1 MTAPLRSLRSRHVLP
16 LALLFGVVHASTI
29 SAQDR
34 TSGDGEA
41 LRLLDAVRTRMEA
54 QDRTLQS
61 FQATARE
68 RMSVALRTR
77 VREHLVYRREMAARL
92 DWSRTGSPR
101 IQMLGARDYRAVPGS
116 AVRVLDDVEAEA
128 LDLVFTPGSQHRSI
142 GFGSFRL
149 GDHPLSTSAVGR
161 YRFDLGD
168 TLDLRLA
175 SGHVLRLIEI
185 RIEPTAAVFPAVSG
199 SLWIDGASHT
209 VVREVY
215 SPRVDPATRSPGI
228 AFIGDIEV
236 SVDRIVIEHGL
247 WELRWWLPRVL
258 TFEGTAQVGRLAS
271 GTFRYERMY
280 GDYDVH
286 GTPAGAA
293 PLALVADTMTR
304 RWLVELPPTAAT
316 LLYSDELP
324 PSIFSPETPAAAAL
338 RALRDAPWPSR
349 TSPPPQPARSY
360 RHIAPLDLM
369 RYNRVEGISV
379 GARAGVLRHGGSA
392 EVAGRVATA
401 GWNPGLV
408 ARLLIDRGAATVG
421 VEAFHQIKAMEL
433 HTGTLA
439 GIGSLNAL
447 LLGHDDADYYRATGA
462 AIEYAHGGVGSSVRV
477 RLAARREVRLDA
489 LADWTLPRLLGG
501 PRELRPNIAAS
512 PATLVGP
519 AIMLMVNG
527 GSSEVGRWHARLHG
541 DAATGTHEFAR
552 AALLLRAGSRDH
564 ALLAVTGEMAG
575 GAAWGDVP
583 PQHEWLLGG
592 AASLR
597 GYPGGT
603 LAGSGFAIARLDV
616 SLGTPATRVHL
627 FTDVGTTRGSATPAR
642 AGRRED
648 VGVGIGLLDSAVRID
663 VAHALRAPRGWRV
676 ALGGTG
682 TL

>member
-1 MTAPLRSLRSRHVLP
+1 MTAALRSLRPRHGLP
-16 LALLFGVVHASTI
+16 LALLFGVVHASTA
-29 SAQDR
+29 SAQEP
-34 TSGDGEA
+34 TSGAAEA
-41 LRLLDAVRTRMEA
+41 LRLLDAVRARLEA
-54 QDRTLQS
+54 QDRSLQS

-101 IQMLGARDYRAVPGS
+101 IRMLGAREYRAVPGS

-128 LDLVFTPGSQHRSI
+128 LDLVFTPGSQLRSI

-149 GDHPLSTSAVGR
+149 GDHPLSTSGAGR

-168 TLDLRLA
+168 TVDLRLS

-199 SLWIDGASHT
+199 SLWIDDASHT

-215 SPRVDPATRSPGI
+215 SPLVNPATRSPGI
-228 AFIGDIEV
+228 AFVGDVEV
-236 SVDRIVIEHGL
+236 RVDRVVIEHGL

-258 TFEGTAQVGRLAS
+258 TFEGTARVGRLAS

-286 GTPAGAA
+286 GTPADAE
-293 PLALVADTMTR
+293 PQTLVADTMTR
-304 RWLVELPPTAAT
+304 RWLVELPPAAAS

-338 RALRDAPWPSR
+338 QALRDAPWPSR
-349 TSPPPQPARSY
+349 TPRLQQPARSY
-360 RHIAPLDLM
+360 GHVAPLDLM
-369 RYNRVEGISV
+369 RYNRVEGVSI
-379 GARAGVLRHGGSA
+379 GARAGVHRHWGTA
-392 EVAGRVATA
+392 EVTGRVATA
-401 GWNPGLV
+401 GWNPGL
-408 ARLLIDRGAATVG
+408 ATRLLLDRGAATVG
-421 VEAFHQIKAMEL
+421 FEAFHRIEAMEL
-433 HTGTLA
+433 HTGSLA

-462 AIEYAHGGVGSSVRV
+462 AIEYARGDVGASVRV
-477 RLAARREVRLDA
+477 RLVARREVPLDA
-489 LADWTLPRLLGG
+489 VADWTLPRLLGG
-501 PRELRPNIAAS
+501 PRELRPNIAAL

-519 AIMLMVNG
+519 AIVLAANG
-527 GSSEVGRWHARLHG
+527 GSSGAGRWHARLHG
-541 DAATGTHEFAR
+541 DAAGGTYEFAR
-552 AALLLRAGSRDH
+552 AALLLRAGTRDH
-564 ALLAVTGEMAG
+564 ALLVATGALAG

-616 SLGTPATRVHL
+616 SIGMPATRVHL
-627 FTDVGTTRGSATPAR
+627 FTDVGTTRDSATPAR
-642 AGRRED
+642 TGRRED
-648 VGVGIGLLDSAVRID
+648 MGVGVGLLDGAVRLD

-676 ALGGTG
+676 ALAGTG